1 MLTIPTF
8 TEGDTARPLTGI
20 VWADRTPLDI
30 TGSTL
35 EAHILRPDRETV
47 LSVTAAITDGP
58 AGAWEY
64 QWADTDLSVV
74 GTHEVEVEVTFPNGK
89 PETFGPQKF
98 KVRAQFA

>member
-8 TEGDTARPLTGI
+8 TEGDTARPLTG
-20 VWADRTPLDI
+20 VVSAGKQPVDI
-30 TGSTL
+30 TGSAV

-47 LSVTAAITDGP
+47 LSVTAAIEDGP
-58 AGAWEY
+58 AGAWIY
-64 QWADTDLSVV
+64 QWGDTDLSVV
-74 GTHEVEVEVTFPNGK
+74 GIHEVEVEVTFPSGR